1 MDDYNCRSQSDRVD
15 ESDQDDLEE
24 NEDGNYTVYE
34 CPGLAPVSMIHTHTQ
49 YLSLLIY
56 NHVYL
61 VQFNTTS
68 HVYILYVTISA
79 YNSATPS

>member
-34 CPGLAPVSMIHTHTQ
+34 CPGLAPVSMRNTQ
-49 YLSLLIY
+49 GLLLYLYMYTYYSNSIILPLLYIY
-56 NHVYL
+56 
-61 VQFNTTS
+61 
-68 HVYILYVTISA
+68 YI
-79 YNSATPS
+79 

>member
-34 CPGLAPVSMIHTHTQ
+34 CPGLAPVSMIYT
-49 YLSLLIY
+49 LSFSTNI
-56 NHVYL
+56 
-61 VQFNTTS
+61 
-68 HVYILYVTISA
+68 
-79 YNSATPS
+79 